1 MKFALTVLLLFC
13 ACRLA
18 RAQEFAAPKTHPI
31 ERYEADWQK
40 NPFTLKTAPAV
51 MNRESFAKDFA
62 LAGISSN
69 GENTTVILVNT
80 RTREY
85 TRLRNHD
92 PAPAGLRVKLVSPS
106 ERRVENFVE
115 LELNQETA
123 IVRFDENFLRQVASN
138 QAQPASRVAAKIP
151 ALPGSA
157 NPATTAAASPPPV
170 VAMNTQPALKAPDVS
185 QIPLPV
191 IGGSAPSSVTSDSQS
206 MQTVRLKRTLR
217 TAPTPHPQADQ

>member
-1 MKFALTVLLLFC
+1 MKIAFIVLLLFC
-13 ACRLA
+13 ACPFA
-18 RAQEFAAPKTHPI
+18 TAQEFVALKTHLV
-31 ERYEADWQK
+31 ERYETDWQK
-40 NPFTLKTAPAV
+40 NPFTLKTAPAL

-92 PAPAGLRVKLVSPS
+92 PAPGGLRVKLASPS

-157 NPATTAAASPPPV
+157 NPAATVAVSPPPV

-191 IGGSAPSSVTSDSQS
+191 IGGAPSSVTSDSQS

-217 TAPTPHPQADQ
+217 TAPTPHPQIEQ